1 MDVRRYLSQA
11 GSRLEVLAS
20 ANTPE
25 ISRAFAD
32 TDYVAVDDILQRY
45 YSILLTDC
53 GTGMLHSAMPAI
65 LELADTLV
73 IVSSS
78 SADGG
83 SSASATLDW
92 LEAHGYAEQVR
103 NAVTVISTFPANRES
118 VDLETLEQHFAAR
131 TRRVVRVPYDPH
143 LAVGGS
149 IALEEMR
156 KPTRQAFL
164 EIAGAIAEQFGLTDR
179 RARDNNLFTRPEG
192 ETFGASEGRRAHDD
206 DFSVHSEAPGN
217 PAGRGRQDHAPGT
230 PGALSG

>member
-1 MDVRRYLSQA
+1 MDVRKYLSQA

-20 ANTPE
+20 ANAPE

-32 TDYVAVDDILQRY
+32 TDYIAVDDILQRY

-53 GTGMLHSAMPAI
+53 GTGMLHSTMPAI

-92 LEAHGYAEQVR
+92 LEAHGYAAQVR

-118 VDLETLEQHFAAR
+118 VGLETLEQHFAAR

-164 EIAGAIAEQFGLTDR
+164 EIAGAVAEQFGL
-179 RARDNNLFTRPEG
+179 
-192 ETFGASEGRRAHDD
+192 EGRRERNNDLSA
-206 DFSVHSEAPGN
+206 
-217 PAGRGRQDHAPGT
+217 